1 MYTRTGQWYASKS
14 GENKVKKNVFFGYFS
29 QKPVWKITISGYSTY
44 LKINSLSMQEQLEEL
59 LETYFWYTSFRAG
72 QLEVIESV
80 IHWHDTLVFM
90 PTGGGKSL
98 TYQIPWLYLE
108 GLTIVISPLISL
120 MKDQVDMLESR
131 GIDVGVIN
139 STVSEEYKYDIFQR
153 LTGGSD
159 TLKRPKLK
167 FLYIAPERLKS
178 REFLRIMQSVN
189 IACIAVDEAHCVSQW
204 GHDFRPSYMKVKDFI
219 TSLRTKNT
227 FPVMALTAT
236 ATEKVR
242 ADITTRLHLTKPQ
255 IFTAGFDRENIF
267 LAVRILN
274 KTVEK
279 LDKAMEI
286 INQIKG
292 SGIIYC
298 SSRKAVGEVYD
309 HLQTRGISVWKY
321 TWEMQGEERE
331 REQNRF
337 MNDEYKVM
345 VATNAFGMGID
356 KSDIRF
362 VIHYNFPWSIESY
375 YQEVGRAGRD
385 GKKSVWVVIAS
396 YQDEKTQEYF
406 IENTYPTKEEII
418 QFYNYLYQPF
428 ALWEGK
434 WEIILKTQY
443 VMASESGIKSDM
455 RVSSILKLFEK
466 YGILEKGVEQSKMA
480 EGFRG
485 RGLTLTQEK
494 RVFSHILID
503 WKHQELLEK
512 EAYDKLAHI
521 KKMLFNSHT
530 CRKRYILSYFG
541 DELDLKKI
549 GDNCAMC
556 DVCTGKVQVS
566 VPKPTWEIIS
576 SPKKS
581 KSTKKGSKKST
592 YDETLELF
600 ENGKTLKEIAVIR
613 DIGLQTIEDHI
624 IELYATGKL
633 PLMHILKLVDLKT
646 IKLIMT
652 IINTSFA
659 GKVEK
664 LKEVKEKWESEW
676 RGEVKYFDIK
686 VCIAMMRRR
695 DI

>member
-1 MYTRTGQWYASKS
+1 
-14 GENKVKKNVFFGYFS
+14 
-29 QKPVWKITISGYSTY
+29 
-44 LKINSLSMQEQLEEL
+44 MQEQLEEL
-59 LETYFWYTSFRAG
+59 LETYFWYTSFRPW
-72 QLEVIESV
+72 QLEIIESV
-80 IHWHDTLVFM
+80 IHGHDTLVFM

-120 MKDQVDMLESR
+120 MKDQVDVLESR

-139 STVSEEYKYDIFQR
+139 STVSDEYKHDIFLR
-153 LTGGSD
+153 LTGGDS

-167 FLYIAPERLKS
+167 FLYIAPERLNS
-178 REFLRIMQSVN
+178 REFLRIMQSVK

-204 GHDFRPSYMKVKDFI
+204 GHDFRPSYMKIREFI
-219 TSLRTKNT
+219 ESLRTKNT

-242 ADITTRLHLTKPQ
+242 LDITGRLHLTKPKV
-255 IFTAGFDRENIF
+255 FTAGFDRKNIF

-279 LDKAMEI
+279 LDKVMEI
-286 INQIKG
+286 VNQIKW

-298 SSRKAVGEVYD
+298 SSRKAVWEVYD
-309 HLQTRGISVWKY
+309 HLQMLWVSVWKY
-321 TWEMQGEERE
+321 TWEMQGEERD

-337 MNDEYKVM
+337 MNDEYQVM

-385 GKKSVWVVIAS
+385 GKNSLWVVIAS

-418 QFYNYLYQPF
+418 DFYHYLYKPF
-428 ALWEGK
+428 ALWEWKG
-434 WEIILKTQY
+434 EILLKTQY

-455 RVSSILKLFEK
+455 RVSNILKLFEK
-466 YGILEKGVEQSKMA
+466 YGILEKGVDPTKVA

-485 RGLTLTQEK
+485 RGVTLTQEK

-521 KKMLFNSHT
+521 KKMLFNSS

-549 GDNCAMC
+549 GANCGMC
-556 DVCTGKVQVS
+556 DVCTGKVQVAA
-566 VPKPTWEIIS
+566 PRPTWEIIS

-581 KSTKKGSKKST
+581 KTPSKRGKRST
-592 YDETLELF
+592 YDETLDLF
-600 ENGKTLKEIAVIR
+600 ESGKTLREIATIR

-624 IELYATGKL
+624 IELYSTGKL
-633 PLMHILKLVDLKT
+633 PLLRILSLVDLKT
-646 IKLIMT
+646 IKLIVT
-652 IINTSFA
+652 IINNSFS

-664 LKEVKEKWESEW
+664 LKEVKEKWESEG

-686 VCIAMMRRR
+686 VCIAMMGRR
-695 DI
+695 DV